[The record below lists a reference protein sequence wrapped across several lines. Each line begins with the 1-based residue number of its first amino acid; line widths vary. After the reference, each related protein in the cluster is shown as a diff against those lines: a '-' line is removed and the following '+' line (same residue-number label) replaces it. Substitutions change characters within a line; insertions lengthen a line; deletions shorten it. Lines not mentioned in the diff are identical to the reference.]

1 MTRRQG
7 WGRVRRTDVRVVVP
21 AEGTAGA
28 FLTSEGVAA
37 GIPRRL
43 LDSGQYLRPFRG
55 VRATSPSVELVDRAR
70 DLLPLLRPEAAFSH
84 VTAAQLHELPLSN
97 AIERDDRL
105 HFVLPIDA
113 PRVRRPGTV
122 CHRVLHERSLVEVRG
137 VRVVDLPDVWV
148 DLGELVGRGRPVG
161 LDDLIVVGDA
171 IASRL
176 SSVQP
181 LAASLARRVRPRG
194 KRALV
199 EALLEIRVGSRSPRE
214 TLTRVMLTRCG
225 IPEPTLNQA
234 IIGSSGEL
242 LGVAD
247 LNWEE
252 QRVVGEYQGEEYHSK
267 DDQQAHDEAR
277 RTGFERDGR
286 SLLEVWKSDL
296 ASTEA
301 RRACVLRFA
310 AALGCDRST
319 LNLANCEPRFFSS
332 HALDLALQR
341 DERWRCRREW

>member
-1 MTRRQG
+1 M
-7 WGRVRRTDVRVVVP
+7 VP
-21 AEGTAGA
+21 ADGAAGA
-28 FLTSEGVAA
+28 FLTREGVAA
-37 GIPRRL
+37 GLPRRL

-55 VRATSPSVELVDRAR
+55 VRTTSPSVELVDRAR
-70 DLLPLLRPEAAFSH
+70 DLLPVLRPDAAFSH
-84 VTAAQLHELPLSN
+84 VTAAQLHDLPLSN

-113 PRVRRPGTV
+113 PRVRRPGTA
-122 CHRVLHERSLVEVRG
+122 CHRVLHERSLVEVQG
-137 VRVVDLPDVWV
+137 LRVVDLPDVWV
-148 DLGELVGRGRPVG
+148 DLGELLGRGRPVG

-176 SSVQP
+176 ASVQP
-181 LAASLARRVRPRG
+181 LAGALAKRVRPRG
-194 KRALV
+194 KRALA

-225 IPEPTLNQA
+225 IPEPRLNQA
-234 IIGSSGEL
+234 VISTTGDF

-247 LNWEE
+247 LSWEE
-252 QRVVGEYQGEEYHSK
+252 QRVVGEYQGEEYHSE
-267 DDQQAHDEAR
+267 DDQQVHDDAR

-286 SLLEVWKSDL
+286 SVLEVWKSDL
-296 ASTEA
+296 ASTDA

-310 AALGCDRST
+310 EALGCDRST

-341 DERWRCRREW
+341 DERWRGRRGW